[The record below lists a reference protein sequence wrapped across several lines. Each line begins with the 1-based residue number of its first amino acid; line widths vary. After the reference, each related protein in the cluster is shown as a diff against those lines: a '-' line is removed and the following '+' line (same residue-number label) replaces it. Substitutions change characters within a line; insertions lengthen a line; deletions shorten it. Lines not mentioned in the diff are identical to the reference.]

1 MNNNTKVR
9 IYGSKALFE
18 SIAKEI
24 LAEAGGKSPA
34 QKMTDKMMGKK
45 KAVKMEE
52 QAPQVPSSTSTTSLD
67 DMNKSFHGTAAIKG
81 LREEEPNDSEIPAT
95 LYDEVTALIFKKY
108 PKVTPT
114 QLASIFKGLARE
126 VAEKEESED

>member
-45 KAVKMEE
+45 KAVK
-52 QAPQVPSSTSTTSLD
+52 
-67 DMNKSFHGTAAIKG
+67 I
-81 LREEEPNDSEIPAT
+81 REEEMPTEAASEKSGIEGLEAVGQSGSDTKFKEDLFQT
-95 LYDEVTALIFKKY
+95 LLTFLKTRY
-108 PKVTPT
+108 PEQADTRYEW
-114 QLASIFKGLARE
+114 LFKGLYDI
-126 VAEKEESED
+126 AETQPEED